1 MYIYVYIYIY
11 IYIKN
16 KNLFLI
22 ELYFSFFKS
31 SKTRKNNEKC
41 KKYKSVNCLKSNKR
55 TNKTA
60 IKSNDN
66 ILCTIKLMYN

>member
-1 MYIYVYIYIY
+1 MYVYIYIS
-11 IYIKN
+11 KTRH
-16 KNLFLI
+16 LFLI
-22 ELYFSFFKS
+22 ELYFGFFKS

-41 KKYKSVNCLKSNKR
+41 KKYKSVKYLKSNKR

-66 ILCTIKLMYN
+66 ILCTIKNNTS